1 MQTLHTQ
8 SYILLSTRK
17 RDGSWVATPVWAA
30 GDAHQLFVVS
40 EGKAGKI
47 KRLRNFADI
56 RLAPCTVTGKPLGP
70 EIAAQGFVLDDTDA
84 GEAHRQLLKKY
95 GLQMRLL
102 DLAAWLSGKI
112 RKRRYIRI
120 DLPKD

>member
-8 SYILLSTRK
+8 SYLLLSTRK

-56 RLAPCTVTGKPLGP
+56 RPLGP